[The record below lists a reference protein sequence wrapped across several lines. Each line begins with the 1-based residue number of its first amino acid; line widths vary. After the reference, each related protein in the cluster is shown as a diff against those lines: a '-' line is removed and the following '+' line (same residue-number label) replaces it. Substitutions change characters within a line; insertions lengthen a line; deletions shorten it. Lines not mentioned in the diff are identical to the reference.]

1 MKNWFKKKTNAEV
14 KKADSLLDEEDDD
27 LRAVRTPQDVG
38 MRILALMAVIGKVH
52 QGNDE
57 RFWNWIGNNSIKSYL
72 SDNEKHFI
80 ETDSP
85 THQQLVDFSWRAE
98 ALVSLLWSIG
108 ILETMPTP
116 SEQFSVYSIGELN
129 AVTQNPKAFLDNIK
143 LRPDSELEE
152 MEDKFFHAHWQ
163 VRDAQ
168 LFGKKMPENLNP
180 EVVYERRYALSWLI
194 GWGDDW
200 DNVPTDT

>member
-1 MKNWFKKKTNAEV
+1 MKNWFKKKTKVEIEKVDNL
-14 KKADSLLDEEDDD
+14 SDEEDFD
-27 LRAVRTPQDVG
+27 LKIRTSQDVG
-38 MRILALMAVIGKVH
+38 TRILALMAVIGKVH

-57 RFWNWIGNNSIKSYL
+57 RFWNWLENNSIKSYL

-85 THQQLVDFSWRAE
+85 AHQQLANFSWRAE
-98 ALVSLLWSIG
+98 ALVSLLWSIR
-108 ILETMPTP
+108 ILETMPAL
-116 SEQFSVYSIGELN
+116 SEQFSVYSIEQLN
-129 AVTQNPKAFLDNIK
+129 FVTQNSMTFLNNIK
-143 LRPDSELEE
+143 LRPDSELEK
-152 MEDKFFHAHWQ
+152 MEEKLFHAHWQ

-168 LFGKKMPENLNP
+168 LFRKTMPKELNP